1 MAAPITAVR
10 QMISIGRLRVGRSYL
25 SSVVVSVIA
34 LIGAAARQDIAVKR
48 IGKAGAS
55 DVLHL
60 AR

>member
-1 MAAPITAVR
+1 
-10 QMISIGRLRVGRSYL
+10 MISIGRLRVGRSYL